1 MLWYTLARIG
11 LFLAAAA
18 VLFAFGVRGWIM
30 IVLAFLI
37 SGALSLFVL
46 GKLRDAVSVQ
56 VSQRVEQRRARRAE
70 AQAAEDDLL

>member
-18 VLFAFGVRGWIM
+18 VLYLVGVRSWIL

-46 GKLRDAVSVQ
+46 GGLRDAVSVRM
-56 VSQRVEQRRARRAE
+56 SERVEQRRAKRAE